1 MSWGEAVRLTRIL
14 RADPGSMLAAAIEG
28 WKYPMPR
35 EVAILADL
43 YDLEYAK
50 TGVKNRERYPRPYEV
65 NDSETTRH
73 GRTGGR
79 TPEQVK
85 ELLRTAFGQPE
96 GAPV

>member
-1 MSWGEAVRLTRIL
+1 
-14 RADPGSMLAAAIEG
+14 MLAAAIEG

-35 EVAILADL
+35 EAAILADL